1 MTRYFVLIAPALV
14 LAGCAQEPELAAPDR
29 PTATADIAADTV
41 AKDDATRAM
50 PRTSAGMTFP
60 FGTWDMVSS
69 GEGDGLFF
77 AVTEGEPAT
86 IHLFCP
92 SDGGLLV
99 NVNAFR
105 PIGSEER
112 MTFGSGATVVTLVA
126 DPSGDTMRGGV
137 SGEGPVPVELSAI
150 LTGADGVAVNYGAQ
164 TVGPLPPVSAA
175 IARDFVTGCND

>member
-1 MTRYFVLIAPALV
+1 MTRYFLPFASALV
-14 LAGCAQEPELAAPDR
+14 LAACGPEPEPSAPD
-29 PTATADIAADTV
+29 TAARATDPFADPSGDGE
-41 AKDDATRAM
+41 ATRAM
-50 PRTSAGMTFP
+50 PRTDAGMTFP
-60 FGTWDMVSS
+60 SGRWDMVSS

-77 AVTEGEPAT
+77 GVTEGEPAT
-86 IHLFCP
+86 VHLFCP

-112 MTFGSGATVVTLVA
+112 MTLGSGATVVTLVA

-137 SGEGPVPVELSAI
+137 SGERPVPAELSAI
-150 LTGADGVAVNYGAQ
+150 LTGANGVSVNYGAQ
-164 TVGPLPPVSAA
+164 NVGPLPPVSAA